1 MFASRIDP
9 SAALNVTHSAQS
21 FLLNSQHRRI
31 LRTWLC
37 VLVLAA
43 LGDPARVVVGQTN
56 SPQWSPT
63 QAVHEA
69 QGPTL
74 GGAAPTVD
82 KSRFTLFNPTP
93 KENLRDINALYNGPY
108 TVDAGHLQI
117 ETVAALYAR
126 EHNTAD
132 GADVTTSFL
141 SVGSTTLRLGLLNNL
156 DLGLTVPPHVRV
168 RTHDRTTGDTT
179 TQSGMGD
186 LTLRAKLNLW
196 GNDGGS
202 TAFGLVSFVKLP
214 TNQDNLGNNHVEGG
228 IGLPLSAELPWG
240 WWLGVTPEFHCFHD
254 ASGDDYHLNFF
265 STVFLWHPIK
275 GNLSGYIESANWV
288 STESGS
294 PWISTLDVGVTY
306 VWGRHVQFDLGAYI
320 GVTRAA
326 NDISPFLGISYRF

>member
-1 MFASRIDP
+1 MTPQFDP
-9 SAALNVTHSAQS
+9 STAQITSPSSQSQFLNPQRPGTFRACLS
-21 FLLNSQHRRI
+21 
-31 LRTWLC
+31 
-37 VLVLAA
+37 VLVLTS
-43 LGDPARVVVGQTN
+43 LWIPVEHVVAQPTQ
-56 SPQWSPT
+56 PQWSPT
-63 QAVHEA
+63 QTVHEA

-74 GGAAPTVD
+74 GGTAPSGD

-93 KENLRDINALYNGPY
+93 GENLRDINALYNGPY

-117 ETVAALYAR
+117 EAVALLYAH
-126 EHNTAD
+126 EHNTAK
-132 GADVTTSFL
+132 GADVTTSLL
-141 SVGSTTLRLGLLNNL
+141 SFGSTTLRLGLLNNL
-156 DLGLTVPPHVRV
+156 DLGLTVPPHIQV
-168 RTHDRTTGDTT
+168 RTRDRATGTTT
-179 TQSGMGD
+179 TQSGVGD
-186 LTLRAKLNLW
+186 LTVRAKLNLW

-254 ASGDDYHLNFF
+254 AGGHDYHLNFF
-265 STVFLWHPIK
+265 STVFLWHPIR
-275 GNLSGYIESANWV
+275 GNLSGYVESANWV

-306 VWGRHVQFDLGAYI
+306 VWSRHVQLDLGAYI